1 MRINYRVATDANL
14 SCVTSDGQSG
24 YLAGSVLQPSA
35 SLTHCPL
42 SSFPQPAMVASWS
55 PAQVPSHPACQC
67 PVAGCAG
74 AEAV

>member
-42 SSFPQPAMVASWS
+42 SSLPQPAMVPSWT
-55 PAQVPSHPACQC
+55 PP
-67 PVAGCAG
+67 
-74 AEAV
+74 